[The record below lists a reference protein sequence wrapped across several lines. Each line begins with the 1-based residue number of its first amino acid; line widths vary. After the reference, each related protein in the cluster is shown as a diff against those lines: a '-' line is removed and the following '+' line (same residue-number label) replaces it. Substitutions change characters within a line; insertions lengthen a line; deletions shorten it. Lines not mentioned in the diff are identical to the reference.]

1 MSSKKMSLKAAMK
14 LFEQLETVP
23 ASKADVEAAIN
34 VIINSEDISH
44 MSRKG
49 LHNVIWFLVENIE
62 RCGAETGRVND
73 VP

>member
-23 ASKADVEAAIN
+23 APKADVEAAIN

-49 LHNVIWFLVENIE
+49 LHNVIWFLVDNLGN
-62 RCGAETGRVND
+62 CNVETESKET
-73 VP
+73 

>member
-1 MSSKKMSLKAAMK
+1 MSSKKMSLKDAMK

-23 ASKADVEAAIN
+23 APETDVEAALN
-34 VIINSEDISH
+34 TIINSNDISH

-62 RCGAETGRVND
+62 RCQIETKAE
-73 VP
+73 

>member
-1 MSSKKMSLKAAMK
+1 MSSKKMSLKDAMK

-23 ASKADVEAAIN
+23 ALESDIEVALNTIV
-34 VIINSEDISH
+34 NSNDISH

-62 RCGAETGRVND
+62 RCNVTTETD
-73 VP
+73 

>member
-23 ASKADVEAAIN
+23 APKADVEAAIN
-34 VIINSEDISH
+34 VIIHSEDISH

-49 LHNVIWFLVENIE
+49 I
-62 RCGAETGRVND
+62 T
-73 VP
+73 